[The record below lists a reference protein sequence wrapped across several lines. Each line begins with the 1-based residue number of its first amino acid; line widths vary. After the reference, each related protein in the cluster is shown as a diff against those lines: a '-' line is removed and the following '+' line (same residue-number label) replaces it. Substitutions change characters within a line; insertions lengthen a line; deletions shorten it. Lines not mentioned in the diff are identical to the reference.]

1 VSSPLADLLAAAS
14 AAFAELRVRW
24 YLFGAQAAILYGA
37 ARLTA
42 DVDITLD
49 AGPHPV
55 EDVLA
60 ALEARRFAPRVRNA
74 LAFVTETRVLPMVHG
89 PTRIPVD
96 LVLAGPGPEQRFL
109 ERAEVRLID
118 GVPVPVAASDDLVV
132 MKVLAGRPLDLEDV
146 VAILVAQGPRVD
158 LERATAT
165 LRLLEQALDRRDL
178 VPGRHRAESDRRA
191 AGGDDDRLEARPD
204 LSMAD
209 MRGRLAAG
217 SMSGRR

>member
-1 VSSPLADLLAAAS
+1 VPSPASPIGELLAAVR
-14 AAFAELRVRW
+14 AALEPFGIRW

-60 ALEARRFAPRVRNA
+60 ALEARRFAPRVGNA

-96 LVLAGPGPEQRFL
+96 LVLAGPGPEERFL

-118 GVPVPVAASDDLVV
+118 GVPVPVAAPDDLVV
-132 MKVLAGRPLDLEDV
+132 MKVLAGRPQDLEDV
-146 VAILVAQGPRVD
+146 VAILVAQGSQVD

-178 VPGRHRAESDRRA
+178 VPRLEQARAEARR
-191 AGGDDDRLEARPD
+191 GGVGPRTP
-204 LSMAD
+204 
-209 MRGRLAAG
+209 
-217 SMSGRR
+217 SG

>member
-1 VSSPLADLLAAAS
+1 MPSPASPIAELLAAVR
-14 AAFAELRVRW
+14 AALEPLGIRW

-55 EDVLA
+55 EDLLA
-60 ALEARRFAPRVRNA
+60 ALEARCFAPCVGDA
-74 LAFVTETRVLPMVHG
+74 VAFVAETRVLPMVHG

-96 LVLAGPGPEQRFL
+96 LVLAGPGLEERFL

-118 GVPVPVAASDDLVV
+118 GIPVPVAAPDDLLV
-132 MKVLAGRPLDLEDV
+132 MKLLAGRPQDLEDV
-146 VAILVAQGPRVD
+146 VAILAAQGPQVD
-158 LERATAT
+158 LERAAAT

-178 VPGRHRAESDRRA
+178 TP
-191 AGGDDDRLEARPD
+191 RLEQAR
-204 LSMAD
+204 ATAG
-209 MRGRLAAG
+209 RGRDG
-217 SMSGRR
+217 SPAPPG

>member
-1 VSSPLADLLAAAS
+1 MPSPASPIGELLAAVR
-14 AAFAELRVRW
+14 AALEPFGIRW

-49 AGPHPV
+49 VGPHPV
-55 EDVLA
+55 ADVLA
-60 ALEARRFAPRVRNA
+60 ALEARRFAPRVGNA

-96 LVLAGPGPEQRFL
+96 LVLAGPGPEERFL
-109 ERAEVRLID
+109 QHAEVRLID
-118 GVPVPVAASDDLVV
+118 GVPVPVAAPDDLVV
-132 MKVLAGRPLDLEDV
+132 MKVLAGRPQDLDDV
-146 VAILVAQGPRVD
+146 VAILAAQGPQID

-178 VPGRHRAESDRRA
+178 IP
-191 AGGDDDRLEARPD
+191 RLEQARE
-204 LSMAD
+204 AAR
-209 MRGRLAAG
+209 RGRG
-217 SMSGRR
+217 GPPTPSG

>member
-1 VSSPLADLLAAAS
+1 VPSPASPIGELLAAVR
-14 AAFAELRVRW
+14 AALEPLGIRW

-49 AGPHPV
+49 PGPHPV

-60 ALEARRFAPRVRNA
+60 ALEARRFAPRVDNA
-74 LAFVTETRVLPMVHG
+74 VAFVTETRVLPMVHG

-96 LVLAGPGPEQRFL
+96 LVLAGPGPEERFL
-109 ERAEVRLID
+109 QHAEVRLVD
-118 GVPVPVAASDDLVV
+118 GVPVPVAAPDDLVV
-132 MKVLAGRPLDLEDV
+132 MKVLAGRPQDLEDV
-146 VAILVAQGPRVD
+146 VAIIAAQGPRVD

-178 VPGRHRAESDRRA
+178 SP
-191 AGGDDDRLEARPD
+191 RLEQAHAAAR
-204 LSMAD
+204 
-209 MRGRLAAG
+209 RGKGG
-217 SMSGRR
+217 SPTPSG

>member
-1 VSSPLADLLAAAS
+1 MPSPASPIGELLAAVR
-14 AAFAELRVRW
+14 AALEPFGIRW

-49 AGPHPV
+49 VGPHRV

-60 ALEARRFAPRVRNA
+60 ALEARRFAPRVGNA
-74 LAFVTETRVLPMVHG
+74 FAFVTETRVLPMVHG

-96 LVLAGPGPEQRFL
+96 LVLAGPGPEERFL

-118 GVPVPVAASDDLVV
+118 GVPVPVAAPDDLVV
-132 MKVLAGRPLDLEDV
+132 MKVLAGRPQDLEDV
-146 VAILVAQGPRVD
+146 VAILVAQGPQVD
-158 LERATAT
+158 LERAIAT

-178 VPGRHRAESDRRA
+178 VP
-191 AGGDDDRLEARPD
+191 RLEQAR
-204 LSMAD
+204 SEAR
-209 MRGRLAAG
+209 RGGGGPLTP
-217 SMSGRR
+217 SG

>member
-1 VSSPLADLLAAAS
+1 VPSPASPIGELLAAVR
-14 AAFAELRVRW
+14 AALEPFGIRW

-178 VPGRHRAESDRRA
+178 VPRLEQARAEARR
-191 AGGDDDRLEARPD
+191 GGGGPRTP
-204 LSMAD
+204 
-209 MRGRLAAG
+209 
-217 SMSGRR
+217 SG